1 MDAAH
6 GSFGV
11 RSIVM
16 LERDRAQKLYSGI
29 VDQRSCTVQGG
40 KRKKVDRRREYMA
53 KEEELEYL
61 QRLFTKNLQSGA
73 GDARDES

>member
-29 VDQRSCTVQGG
+29 VDQRSCTVQGE

-53 KEEELEYL
+53 KEEREPRVLTEIVYKE
-61 QRLFTKNLQSGA
+61 FKEWCWGCS
-73 GDARDES
+73 